1 MSQTLERIRE
11 LVTRREVQI
20 SDHGYDE
27 LADDDLFVNDILAG
41 LADAVV
47 VEDYPSYH
55 KGPCVLVLKRDGQD
69 QAVHVVWGIPKA
81 EPSPAVIYSDGVP
94 ARSGTVERRL
104 SEEEMMNSHHH
115 TKLVHEGRYAAEV
128 EVDLIDT
135 DTGWSPYLS
144 LSDAQKLDEVRKAL
158 QDGDLKRASQL
169 ARVFQL
175 LPVNG

>member
-47 VEDYPSYH
+47 VEDYPAYH
-55 KGPCVLVLKRDGQD
+55 KGSCVLVLQRDGQD

-81 EPSPAVIYSDGVP
+81 EPSPAVIVTAYRPDP
-94 ARSGTVERRL
+94 ARWSEDFLRR
-104 SEEEMMNSHHH
+104 
-115 TKLVHEGRYAAEV
+115 K
-128 EVDLIDT
+128 
-135 DTGWSPYLS
+135 
-144 LSDAQKLDEVRKAL
+144 
-158 QDGDLKRASQL
+158 
-169 ARVFQL
+169 
-175 LPVNG
+175 